1 MSEPK
6 PIRFGAIGCGGMG
19 TVRLQELA
27 KHPLGVKIVA
37 AVDINP
43 DRLDNLAK
51 VLGYNDF
58 KRYTGP
64 EDYKKLIDENDL
76 DAVGVF
82 TPHVPHYYHVKYA
95 LQKGLNVLCEKP
107 MVCGAKNAIEI
118 TQLCN
123 AQKKIGI
130 VHYQRHGAGLER
142 PDVAR
147 HPRTLRRRP
156 DQRLRLPL
164 SGYHSVDARRTAG
177 LR

>member
-64 EDYKKLIDENDL
+64 EDYKKLIDENNL

-82 TPHVPHYYHVKYA
+82 TPHVPHYDHVKYA

-118 TQLCN
+118 TKLCN
-123 AQKKIGI
+123 
-130 VHYQRHGAGLER
+130 
-142 PDVAR
+142 
-147 HPRTLRRRP
+147 
-156 DQRLRLPL
+156 
-164 SGYHSVDARRTAG
+164 
-177 LR
+177 